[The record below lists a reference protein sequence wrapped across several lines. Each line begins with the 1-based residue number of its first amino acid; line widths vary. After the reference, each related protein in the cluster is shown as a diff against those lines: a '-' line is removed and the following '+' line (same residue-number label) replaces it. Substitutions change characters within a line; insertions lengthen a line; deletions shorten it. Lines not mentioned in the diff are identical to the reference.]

1 MSFLGKVLI
10 FTQVFLSLLF
20 MCAAGAVFVQHQN
33 WKAVADQRQTA
44 MQQAETEHTVAVE
57 DLNKRIDG
65 LQQQVQAQTNRADA
79 EVGER
84 QRLERQVATLTQ
96 DSNTLNQQLQRQ
108 TGLGETARIEAEF
121 RQSEAEQQRVQNET
135 VSRALQGQ
143 LDANVKLR
151 DEKHNLELAHQELIA
166 QYDAMLEQVAFLT
179 KVVRQHNLET
189 DPRAVADLSE
199 PPPAVDG
206 IVVDT
211 RKDKTNRTKFAHIS
225 IGKDDGVQV
234 GHELDV
240 FRSAEHNNGQAQ
252 YLGKIRIVYVTPDE
266 AVGMVI
272 EAAKNG
278 IIERG
283 DNVTTKL

>member
-10 FTQVFLSLLF
+10 VTQVLLSLLF

-44 MQQAETEHTVAVE
+44 IQQAETEHADAVA

-65 LQQQVQAQTNRADA
+65 LEQQVQVQTNRADA

-96 DSNTLNQQLQRQ
+96 ESNTLNQQLQRQ
-108 TGLGETARIEAEF
+108 TGLAEVNGIEAEF
-121 RQSEAEQQRVQNET
+121 RQAEAEQQRVQNET
-135 VSRALQGQ
+135 IHDALEEQ
-143 LDANVKLR
+143 LKVNVQQR
-151 DEKHNLELAHQELIA
+151 DEYHNLELAYEELIA
-166 QYDAMLEQVAFLT
+166 QHDALLEQVAFLE

-206 IVVDT
+206 IVVET

-225 IGKDDGVQV
+225 IGRDDGIQV

-240 FRSAEHNNGQAQ
+240 YRSAAHNNGQAQ

-272 EAAKNG
+272 ESAKNG

>member
-10 FTQVFLSLLF
+10 VVQLLLSVLF
-20 MCAAGAVFVQHQN
+20 MCAAGAVFVRHTN
-33 WKAVADQRQTA
+33 WRDKANELQAAIDSAQTSHANEVA
-44 MQQAETEHTVAVE
+44 E
-57 DLNKRIDG
+57 LNKQID
-65 LQQQVQAQTNRADA
+65 LRTQERDAEKNRADA

-96 DSNTLNQQLQRQ
+96 ETNTLNQQLQRQ
-108 TGLGETARIEAEF
+108 TGIAEVKANEAEF
-121 RQSEAEQQRVQNET
+121 RQAEAEKQRVQNE
-135 VSRALQGQ
+135 SLHAALEEQVK
-143 LDANVKLR
+143 LNVQLR
-151 DEKHNLELAHQELIA
+151 DENHNQALAYEELIA
-166 QYDAMLEQVAFLT
+166 QHDALLEQVAFLE

-199 PPPAVDG
+199 PPPPVEG

-225 IGKDDGVQV
+225 IGEDDGLRV
-234 GHELDV
+234 GHVLDV
-240 FRSAEHNNGQAQ
+240 YRSAAYNNGQAQ
-252 YLGKIRIVYVTPDE
+252 YLGKIRIVYVTSDE

-272 EAAKNG
+272 ESAKNG
-278 IIERG
+278 IIEKG

>member
-20 MCAAGAVFVQHQN
+20 MCAAGAVFVQHRDWRAIAN
-33 WKAVADQRQTA
+33 QRQA
-44 MQQAETEHTVAVE
+44 DMQAAETEHTVAVE

-65 LQQQVQAQTNRADA
+65 LAQQVQVQTNRADA
-79 EVGER
+79 EVGQR

-96 DSNTLNQQLQRQ
+96 ESNTLNQQLQRQ
-108 TGLGETARIEAEF
+108 TGLAETKSSEAEF
-121 RQSEAEQQRVQNET
+121 RQAEAEQQRVQNET
-135 VSRALQGQ
+135 IHDALEAQ
-143 LDANVKLR
+143 LAVNVQLT
-151 DEKHNLELAHQELIA
+151 DEKHNLELAHEELIA
-166 QYDAMLEQVAFLT
+166 QYEAMLEQVAFLE

-240 FRSAEHNNGQAQ
+240 YRSAAHNDGQAQ

-272 EAAKNG
+272 ESAKNG

>member
-10 FTQVFLSLLF
+10 VVQLLLSVLF
-20 MCAAGAVFVQHQN
+20 MCAAGAVFVRHTN
-33 WKAVADQRQTA
+33 WRDKHNQLQSAMQTA
-44 MQQAETEHTVAVE
+44 ETDHANQVAE
-57 DLNKRIDG
+57 LNKQID
-65 LQQQVQAQTNRADA
+65 LRTQERDAEKNRADA

-84 QRLERQVATLTQ
+84 QRLEGQVATLTQ
-96 DSNTLNQQLQRQ
+96 QTNTLNQQLQRQ
-108 TGLGETARIEAEF
+108 TGVAETKSNEAEF
-121 RQSEAEQQRVQNET
+121 RQAEAEKQRVQNET
-135 VSRALQGQ
+135 LHTALEDQLKVNVQLNDDLHNQG
-143 LDANVKLR
+143 
-151 DEKHNLELAHQELIA
+151 LELEELVA
-166 QYDAMLEQVAFLT
+166 QHDALLEQVAFLE

-199 PPPAVDG
+199 PPPAVEG

-225 IGKDDGVQV
+225 IGEDDGIRV
-234 GHELDV
+234 GHVLDV
-240 FRSAEHNNGQAQ
+240 YRSAEYNNGQAQ
-252 YLGKIRIVYVTPDE
+252 YLGKIRIVYVTSDE

-278 IIERG
+278 IIEKG